1 MRVGLVLGAGGVVG
15 ASWLIGALEALEA
28 ETGWKGAEAERI
40 VGTSAGSVIGALTA
54 AGVDP
59 ELMGAYAS
67 GASLDGYAEAEARA
81 GDLKERYTGSE
92 YRLSRALP
100 PLGPGSWRLIAGT
113 LRHPR
118 QHNPVA
124 MLAGWLPRGFVSTDP
139 IQRLVESYID
149 GAWPDHPSYWAVAAD
164 YATGQRTAFGS
175 EGAPP
180 ARVGEAVAASCAI
193 PGFYHPP
200 KIGGRRYVDGGICS
214 NSNLDLLAGQGLDLV
229 VCLNPMSSLVQA
241 TGGSPADRFAALMRT
256 AAGKR
261 VGHEARKL
269 RGEGT
274 KVLILQPGPEDTRL
288 MGLNLMSGAR
298 RLEVMEQARRS
309 VARELRGLRGRRDV
323 VLPGR
328 EPTRRPAARKAARRT
343 AA

>member
-28 ETGWKGAEAERI
+28 ETGWTGAEAERI

-92 YRLSRALP
+92 YRLTRSMP

-118 QHNPVA
+118 QHNPAA
-124 MLAGWLPRGFVSTDP
+124 MLAGWLPRGFVSTAP

-149 GAWPDHPSYWAVAAD
+149 DDWPAHPGYWAVAAD
-164 YATGQRTAFGS
+164 YATGKRVAFGS
-175 EGAPP
+175 EEAPP

-200 KIGGRRYVDGGICS
+200 KIGGRRYIDGGICS
-214 NSNLDLLAGQGLDLV
+214 NSNLDLVAGQGLDLV

-241 TGGSPADRFAALMRT
+241 TGGSPADRFAALMRA
-256 AAGKR
+256 AAGRR

-269 RGEGT
+269 REEGT
-274 KVLILQPGPEDTRL
+274 KVVILQPGPEDIQL

-309 VARELRGLRGRRDV
+309 TARELRGLRGRRDV

-328 EPTRRPAARKAARRT
+328 ARTRRPVARKPARR
-343 AA
+343 AAA